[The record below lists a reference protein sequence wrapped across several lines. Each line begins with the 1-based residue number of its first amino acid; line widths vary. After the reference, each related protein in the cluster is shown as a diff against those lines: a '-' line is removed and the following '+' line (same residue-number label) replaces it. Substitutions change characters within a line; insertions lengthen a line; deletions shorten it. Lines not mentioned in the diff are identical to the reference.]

1 MMLRNEGKK
10 MNPYERLMAV
20 LEGRKED
27 TDRLP
32 VWCSTRTSTLDGMKK
47 FEAFWPEAH
56 KDPKKMARLA
66 ASVYE
71 LTGNENMSVPFDMAL
86 EAEAL
91 GAPCEYFEGKIKWI
105 SVKKFIATDI
115 YEMDIPEHPS
125 EFVERGRI
133 PVCVE
138 AIKTLKKKYG
148 GKVPVIGIV
157 NCPLT
162 SVSSYL
168 IEPVEFHKNLI
179 RDPER
184 IHRIYKTLNPYYA
197 AVANA
202 FKEAGADV
210 IVFTEEGA
218 SLNNISPKHFHEF
231 VKPHLT
237 ELISMTKPPRVL
249 HICGSLISK
258 ELEVITS
265 MIDCGAEAIT
275 IEEKTSMSEARK
287 IADEHRPGYVIGGN
301 IDPYNVIHGSSIE
314 VIRDRVKRV
323 IEEGTDMVCPGC
335 DYWIETPTEHI
346 RAFVNAAVEYGTPPR
361 WKKIKTN
368 LRSSTRSNL

>member
-1 MMLRNEGKK
+1 
-10 MNPYERLMAV
+10 MNPYERLMAY
-20 LEGRKED
+20 LEGKKED

-32 VWCSTRTSTLDGMKK
+32 VWCSTRTSTLDGMKT
-47 FEAFWPEAH
+47 FDAYWPEAH

-71 LTGNENMSVPFDMAL
+71 LTGNENISVPFDMTL

-125 EFVERGRI
+125 EFAERGRI
-133 PVCVE
+133 PVCIE
-138 AIKTLKKKYG
+138 AIKTLKKKYEG
-148 GKVPVIGIV
+148 RVPVMGIV

-162 SVSSYL
+162 SVGSYV
-168 IEPVEFHKNLI
+168 INPVEFHKYLI
-179 RDPER
+179 KDPER

-197 AVANA
+197 AVADA

-218 SLNNISPKHFHEF
+218 SLNNISPKHFDEF

-249 HICGSLISK
+249 HICGSLISRGH
-258 ELEVITS
+258 EVITS

-275 IEEKTSMSEARK
+275 IEERTSMSEARK
-287 IADEHRPGYVIGGN
+287 IADKHRPGYVIGGN
-301 IDPYNVIHGSSIE
+301 IDPYNVIHGASIE

-335 DYWIETPTEHI
+335 DYWLETPTEHI
-346 RAFVNAAVEYGTPPR
+346 RAFVNAAIEYGTPPR
-361 WKKIKTN
+361 WKKEED
-368 LRSSTRSNL
+368 

>member
-1 MMLRNEGKK
+1 
-10 MNPYERLMAV
+10 
-20 LEGRKED
+20 
-27 TDRLP
+27 
-32 VWCSTRTSTLDGMKK
+32 MKI
-47 FEAFWPEAH
+47 FDAYWPEAH
-56 KDPKKMARLA
+56 RDPDKMARLA
-66 ASVYE
+66 AGVYE
-71 LTGNENMSVPFDMAL
+71 LTGNENISVPFDMTL

-115 YEMDIPEHPS
+115 YEMDIPDDPS
-125 EFVERGRI
+125 EFIERGRI
-133 PVCVE
+133 PVSIE
-138 AIKTLKKKYG
+138 AIKTLKKRYG

-157 NCPLT
+157 NCPFT
-162 SVSSYL
+162 SVGSYV
-168 IEPVEFHKNLI
+168 ISPVEFHKFMI
-179 RDPER
+179 KEPER

-197 AVANA
+197 AVADA

-218 SLNNISPKHFHEF
+218 SLDNISPKHFDEF

-258 ELEVITS
+258 GLEVITS

-275 IEEKTSMSEARK
+275 IDEKTSMSEARK
-287 IADEHRPGYVIGGN
+287 IADEHKPGCVIGGN
-301 IDPYNVIHGSSIE
+301 IGSYNVIYGSSVE
-314 VIRDRVKRV
+314 VIRDRVRKA
-323 IEEGTDMVCPGC
+323 IDEGTDMVCPGC

-346 RAFVNAAVEYGTPPR
+346 KAFVNAAYKYG
-361 WKKIKTN
+361 KKQ
-368 LRSSTRSNL
+368 S